1 MRNTVEFRQKRYE
14 ALRNDGLS
22 VQDAAEQLGVTRQ
35 TCGRYERK
43 YKDFLKRIAA
53 TERYYDER
61 LAAGA
66 STDELVKVVDMLN
79 KLRST
84 YYKY

>member
-35 TCGRYERK
+35 ACSRYERK

-66 STDELVKVVDMLN
+66 GTDELVKVVDMLN

>member
-1 MRNTVEFRQKRYE
+1 MRDTVEFREKKYE
-14 ALRNDGLS
+14 TLRNDGLS
-22 VQDAAEQLGVTRQ
+22 VQDAAKVLRVTRQ
-35 TCGRYERK
+35 TCSQYEKKRR
-43 YKDFLKRIAA
+43 DFLKRIAA
-53 TERYYDER
+53 TEKYYDER

-66 STDELVKVVDMLN
+66 GTDELVKVVDMLN

>member
-1 MRNTVEFRQKRYE
+1 MRDTTEFRQKKYE
-14 ALRNDGLS
+14 ALRNDGFS
-22 VQDAAEQLGVTRQ
+22 VQDASKVIGVSRVTGSQ
-35 TCGRYERK
+35 YEKKRR
-43 YKDFLKRIAA
+43 DFLKRISA
-53 TERYYDER
+53 TEKYYDER

-66 STDELVKVVDMLN
+66 VTDELVKIVDMLN